1 MYLAAVLEHDNA
13 KLPERIAEADRAIA
27 ERYRVLNMDHGGSP
41 EKRGE
46 LDAAVHALL
55 VLQQEGC
62 RISHSLAGGRSYVFS
77 IDPRDHTVHGV

>member
-13 KLPERIAEADRAIA
+13 KLPERIGEADRAIA

-41 EKRGE
+41 EERGE

-55 VLQQEGC
+55 VLQQE
-62 RISHSLAGGRSYVFS
+62 RL
-77 IDPRDHTVHGV
+77 PE